1 MFSLWCRAL
10 IKKSTRVSL
19 AMPEKGLQRKEKM
32 KRCRRNPNLNFSH
45 GPMVRFSSRFSS
57 TRIFAK
63 RRLWRKAP
71 LN

>member
-32 KRCRRNPNLNFSH
+32 KRCRRNPNLNFFH
-45 GPMVRFSSRFSS
+45 GPIVRFSS
-57 TRIFAK
+57 TRTFAK